1 MRWPEQLEQ
10 DRFLRRGNPGQFFLR
25 ALRTRLLVSWV
36 DLARRMGLMAC
47 QPSTSGCGMSY
58 LVGCAESLH
67 GHSPSEFLVAA
78 GLVAQAEI
86 QCGAQDVI
94 GADAKD
100 IQ

>member
-1 MRWPEQLEQ
+1 
-10 DRFLRRGNPGQFFLR
+10 
-25 ALRTRLLVSWV
+25 
-36 DLARRMGLMAC
+36 
-47 QPSTSGCGMSY
+47 MSY